1 MQTALRRSLLQ
12 PLGVADERSRRDAAI
27 LGGLSRRGP
36 ERAVREPLP
45 MRSYVRNSEVVSFQS
60 LLPRTAFDGVE
71 SRSWNSAKVAAF
83 ARRVLNWNYVI
94 FATS

>member
-1 MQTALRRSLLQ
+1 
-12 PLGVADERSRRDAAI
+12 
-27 LGGLSRRGP
+27 
-36 ERAVREPLP
+36 